1 MEISWYNLA
10 QLEGLGHDI
19 EGLLNVTTD
28 ACANEVC
35 PPNPEDL
42 ATTLQ
47 VVLDKVTEMNEVIED
62 VFREARAARE
72 KAAEEAAEE
81 DDEEDDEEDPIPQSF
96 GTLSVT
102 EAEDGVFTFTASEAE
117 MNRIFSAFITAAII
131 KGLEAQENENES
143 WAELRKAAED
153 LERFLIVWEDSE
165 EFDYDPDV
173 KEKRVALSNVLH
185 K

>member
-10 QLEGLGHDI
+10 QLESLGHDI

-47 VVLDKVTEMNEVIED
+47 VVLDKVTELNELIED

-72 KAAEEAAEE
+72 EAAEEADEKDEEE
-81 DDEEDDEEDPIPQSF
+81 DKEDPIPQSF

-102 EAEDGVFTFTASEAE
+102 QSEEEGVFTFSASDEE

-131 KGLEAQENENES
+131 KGLETQEAENES
-143 WAELRKAAED
+143 WAELREAAEE
-153 LERFLIVWEDSE
+153 LERFLIVWEESE
-165 EFDYDPDV
+165 QFDYDPDV
-173 KEKRVALSNVLH
+173 KAKREALSKVLN